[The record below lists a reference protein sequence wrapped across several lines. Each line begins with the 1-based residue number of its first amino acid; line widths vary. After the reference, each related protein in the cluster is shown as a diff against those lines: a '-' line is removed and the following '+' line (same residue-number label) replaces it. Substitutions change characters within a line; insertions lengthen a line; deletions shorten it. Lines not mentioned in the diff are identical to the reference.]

1 MAGGIGPA
9 IGPAVAH
16 PGGCCPPEGWVVT
29 VPGEEP
35 GKGSRASSPLPDRR
49 AHAIYFIPK
58 GICNSS
64 LGIF

>member
-35 GKGSRASSPLPDRR
+35 GKGSRASSPLPDRS